1 MPSLDIYKRQLMS
14 SGSAIGQQAKYNSDL
29 AMEYTWDNDL
39 QSKICYIYDQEHDD
53 DPDLEYGFD
62 YRISKKHKIKAKFI
76 ITQYSTLSKDQVE
89 YHLMFLPS
97 EKMFFDEHDDLYWYE
112 KNYRKQYGMQYP
124 VGLYI
129 DIPDEKNIYRR
140 WLICSKEIGNQFEKY
155 SILPCDYR
163 FQWID
168 VVNGKKI
175 KKQSWGCTRSMN
187 SYTAGFFVKPKTI
200 SPLHWETM
208 QCISFNC
215 RNSLEIYRLQ
225 HNIEICISV
234 NAKNYK
240 YWTIGNQAS
249 NRGRLIDYRL
259 QNR

>member
-14 SGSAIGQQAKYNSDL
+14 SGSTIGQQAKYNSDL

-53 DPDLEYGFD
+53 EPDLEYGFD
-62 YRISKKHKIKAKFI
+62 YRLSKKHKIKAKFI

-97 EKMFFDEHDDLYWYE
+97 EKMFFNEHDDLYWYE

-168 VVNGKKI
+168 VVNGKKV
-175 KKQSWGCTRSMN
+175 KKQSWGCTRNMN

-200 SPLHWETM
+200 SPLHLETV

-225 HNIEICISV
+225 HNIEI
-234 NAKNYK
+234 YK
-240 YWTIGNQAS
+240 CE
-249 NRGRLIDYRL
+249 R
-259 QNR
+259 